1 MQRVTSKHA
10 PRRDD
15 ELAHEEQSL
24 LHGSPDEGRT
34 EPRRG
39 EAPGDDEPSVGRR
52 PDPGDQ
58 GRGATTAPE
67 SDRKAALA
75 ATFRPSLF
83 PSCRAELVE
92 EATARFA
99 DDATVAALDHL
110 PDRVYES
117 VDDVWD
123 ALRSQPASQPD
134 DDDQPQPGNRAAE

>member
-15 ELAHEEQSL
+15 ELAHEEQAL

-39 EAPGDDEPSVGRR
+39 EAPGDDEPSIGRR
-52 PDPGDQ
+52 PDPGEQ
-58 GRGATTAPE
+58 GPDATTALE
-67 SDRKAALA
+67 SERKAALA
-75 ATFRPSLF
+75 ATFRPSVF
-83 PSCRAELVE
+83 PAWRSELIE

-99 DDATVAALDHL
+99 DDTTVAALQEL

-123 ALRSQPASQPD
+123 ALRPERTDRSG
-134 DDDQPQPGNRAAE
+134 DQPGSQVAE